1 VKFVVVD
8 IETTGGR
15 PDGNGITEIGIV
27 HVEHRRI
34 THQWSTFINP
44 EKTIPYNIQML
55 TGISDEMVADA
66 PTFAQ
71 IIPELLEQLKGDVF
85 VAHSVNF
92 DYSFIDAAFR
102 VNGVSWRMSKLCT
115 VKYSKVVFPEF
126 GRYSLAHL
134 ARSLEVENDNPHR
147 ALSDALCAA
156 EVLIHC
162 INGDYDEKKLNDP
175 KLGLLKRI
183 QMPDHLPAAVFD
195 ELPKSHGVYEFLDAF
210 GTPLYI
216 GKANNI
222 KSRITQHF
230 STQQGST
237 KYQRLMKE
245 CFDLKYT
252 LLPNETLAL
261 IYEDHLIR
269 QYWPPL
275 NKAQKKQALKFGLYT
290 YNNGK
295 GETKWVIQ
303 KVIGSGALQRFGS
316 YLAGQQWITAF
327 KDALLA
333 EGKTLEEGLE
343 LLKKQ
348 QEQRILLP
356 LTPETGALFI
366 ENGSIVGI
374 YSADDYLHNEHW
386 VRENF
391 TAVQPSPTINA
402 IAMKLLDQK
411 ADRAILL

>member
-1 VKFVVVD
+1 MKFVVVD

-15 PDGNGITEIGIV
+15 PDGNGITEIGIA

-34 THQWSTFINP
+34 VHKWSSFVNP
-44 EKTIPYNIQML
+44 HKSIPYNIQML
-55 TGISDEMVADA
+55 TGISDDMVADA
-66 PTFAQ
+66 PTFAEL
-71 IIPELLEQLKGDVF
+71 IPELLSQLKGDVF

-102 VNGVSWRMSKLCT
+102 ANGVSWRMPKLCT
-115 VKYSKVVFPEF
+115 VKYSKAVFPEF
-126 GRYSLAHL
+126 GRYSLSHL
-134 ARSLEVENDNPHR
+134 SRTLQVENDNPHR
-147 ALSDALCAA
+147 ALSDAICAA

-162 INGDYDEKKLNDP
+162 INADYDEKKLNDP

-183 QMPDHLPAAVFD
+183 QMPDHLPAAVYD
-195 ELPKSHGVYEFLDAF
+195 ALPKSHGVYEFLDAF

-245 CFDLKYT
+245 CYNIKYT

-269 QYWPPL
+269 QHWPPL

-290 YNNGK
+290 FTNGK
-295 GETKWVIQ
+295 GELKWVIQ

-316 YLAGQQWITAF
+316 YLAGQQWIAAYKTE
-327 KDALLA
+327 LQS
-333 EGKTLEEGLE
+333 EGLTLEEGLS
-343 LLKKQ
+343 LLKAN
-348 QEQRILLP
+348 QEQRMLLP
-356 LTPETGALFI
+356 LGTGALFI

-374 YSADDYLHNEHW
+374 YSGDDFLHNEQW

-391 TAVQPSPTINA
+391 TAVQPSPTINS
-402 IAMKLLDQK
+402 IAMKMLDQNS
-411 ADRAILL
+411 DQVILL

>member
-15 PDGNGITEIGIV
+15 PDGNGITEIGIA

-34 THQWSTFINP
+34 VHKWSSFVNP
-44 EKTIPYNIQML
+44 HKSIPYNIQML
-55 TGISDEMVADA
+55 TGISDDMVADA
-66 PTFAQ
+66 PTFAEL
-71 IIPELLEQLKGDVF
+71 IPELLNQLKGDVF

-102 VNGVSWRMSKLCT
+102 ANGVSWRMPKLCT
-115 VKYSKVVFPEF
+115 VKYSKAVFPEF
-126 GRYSLAHL
+126 GRYSLSHL
-134 ARSLEVENDNPHR
+134 ARTLQVENDNPHR

-162 INGDYDEKKLNDP
+162 INADYDEKKLNDP

-183 QMPDHLPAAVFD
+183 QMPDHLPAAVYD
-195 ELPKSHGVYEFLDAF
+195 ALPKSHGVYEFLDAF

-245 CFDLKYT
+245 CYNIKYT

-261 IYEDHLIR
+261 ICEDHLIR
-269 QYWPPL
+269 QHWPPL
-275 NKAQKKQALKFGLYT
+275 NKAQKRQALKFGLYT
-290 YNNGK
+290 FTNGK
-295 GETKWVIQ
+295 GELKWVIQ

-316 YLAGQQWITAF
+316 YLAGQQWIAAYKTE
-327 KDALLA
+327 LQS
-333 EGKTLEEGLE
+333 EGLTLEEGLS
-343 LLKKQ
+343 LLKAN
-348 QEQRILLP
+348 QEQRMLLP
-356 LTPETGALFI
+356 LGTGALFI

-374 YSADDYLHNEHW
+374 YSGDDFLHNEQW

-391 TAVQPSPTINA
+391 TAVQPSPTINS
-402 IAMKLLDQK
+402 IAMKMLDQNS
-411 ADRAILL
+411 DQVILL